1 MLEKGNIFLF
11 LILAIHPDLSVGS
24 LVQFPL
30 DGMKIQG
37 VIKWIGCVDGRTEL
51 LAGLELV
58 ILSLYIWLLTII
70 YFILLVNWFT
80 FNYKFA
86 CGKFSQIFVV
96 VSII

>member
-1 MLEKGNIFLF
+1 MLEKVNIFFF

-24 LVQFPL
+24 LVQFPI

-58 ILSLYIWLLTII
+58 ILSLCIWLLTSIYLF
-70 YFILLVNWFT
+70 YFIGELIHL
-80 FNYKFA
+80 
-86 CGKFSQIFVV
+86 
-96 VSII
+96 

>member
-1 MLEKGNIFLF
+1 MLEKVNNFFF

-37 VIKWIGCVDGRTEL
+37 VIKWIGCIDGRTEP

-58 ILSLYIWLLTII
+58 ILSLCIWLLAII
-70 YFILLVNWFT
+70 YLFYWWIVSPLI
-80 FNYKFA
+80 FA
-86 CGKFSQIFVV
+86 G

>member
-1 MLEKGNIFLF
+1 MLEKVNIFFF

-24 LVQFPL
+24 LVQFPI

-58 ILSLYIWLLTII
+58 ILSLCI
-70 YFILLVNWFT
+70 
-80 FNYKFA
+80 
-86 CGKFSQIFVV
+86 
-96 VSII
+96 

>member
-1 MLEKGNIFLF
+1 MLEKVNNFFF

-37 VIKWIGCVDGRTEL
+37 VIKWIGYLFYWWIVSPL
-51 LAGLELV
+51 IFAG
-58 ILSLYIWLLTII
+58 
-70 YFILLVNWFT
+70 
-80 FNYKFA
+80 
-86 CGKFSQIFVV
+86 

>member
-1 MLEKGNIFLF
+1 MQCAPGHQHFIVRQLHFIVLAQYTFVNEIFRMLEKVNIFFF

-37 VIKWIGCVDGRTEL
+37 VIKWIGCVDGRAEL

-58 ILSLYIWLLTII
+58 ILSLYI
-70 YFILLVNWFT
+70 
-80 FNYKFA
+80 
-86 CGKFSQIFVV
+86 
-96 VSII
+96 